1 MALLQRFKWHHFAVV
16 YIYKL
21 HYKKCYNY
29 IFKTKIKDKEIIKN
43 LKNLFWHK
51 IAVLI
56 VFNTD
61 LILISKFISLK
72 LVGIYASYQMI
83 IQMLQTIINIF
94 LSVLRPKIGKYIAE
108 NSKENVFYYWK
119 NLNILFLFISILFS
133 LCTYYLINSFIT
145 LWLGKDFVLFKT
157 TIILLLVNLF
167 IQCFRGITDIFKEG
181 SGFFDDI
188 YLPISEAIINFI
200 VSIVL
205 VQHIGLNGVI
215 IGTIVSN
222 ILIIGIAKP
231 ILVFTR
237 CFDKNMINY
246 IKIYS
251 NYLILIIF
259 SVLSC
264 NFILKFI
271 PLKSINSWF
280 DWIMQGIIIGSIT
293 FVIIFIIFLTNKD
306 FRNNFKF

>member
-145 LWLGKDFVLFKT
+145 LWLGKDF
-157 TIILLLVNLF
+157 LLL
-167 IQCFRGITDIFKEG
+167 
-181 SGFFDDI
+181 
-188 YLPISEAIINFI
+188 
-200 VSIVL
+200 
-205 VQHIGLNGVI
+205 
-215 IGTIVSN
+215 
-222 ILIIGIAKP
+222 
-231 ILVFTR
+231 
-237 CFDKNMINY
+237 
-246 IKIYS
+246 
-251 NYLILIIF
+251 
-259 SVLSC
+259 
-264 NFILKFI
+264 
-271 PLKSINSWF
+271 
-280 DWIMQGIIIGSIT
+280 
-293 FVIIFIIFLTNKD
+293 
-306 FRNNFKF
+306 